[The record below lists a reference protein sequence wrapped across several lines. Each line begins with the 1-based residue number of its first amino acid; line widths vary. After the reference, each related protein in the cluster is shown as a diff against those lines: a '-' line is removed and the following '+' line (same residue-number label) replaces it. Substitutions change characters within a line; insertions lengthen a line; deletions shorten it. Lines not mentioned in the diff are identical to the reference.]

1 MFQIVKKK
9 LVHCVLILWGKI
21 ESREK
26 KDQEV
31 GNEIEKVE
39 TETDEI
45 AVEKE
50 MTEVQE
56 GS

>member
-9 LVHCVLILWGKI
+9 LVYCVLILWGKI

>member
-1 MFQIVKKK
+1 M
-9 LVHCVLILWGKI
+9 ILWGKI